1 MYPTDRFS
9 ADSVIDHSFYAG
21 EPIFLEE
28 ALEIFD
34 VVISYRTD
42 GGYPRWWTVNSSLE
56 AFAFSLARK
65 VSAEPPVDSSYGN
78 DDISNIRIS
87 SWQDRWC
94 WDPEATG
101 LLAISPERSATYHSR
116 KRIIEADQPAA
127 LSAALKTTLGDYAS
141 SYPGLLRSSLG
152 STQLILPSVRVV
164 IHDGQGSVLLI
175 RRRDNGQWALVGGGH
190 ELNETITET
199 ARREVREEAGIELG
213 QLTLA
218 TILSGPGH
226 VTKDQYGNVNQGLVF
241 VFIAEIP
248 RTTYPSTE
256 SSEVI
261 DAAWFTLNKRPA
273 LSNRHEISLKRAMEF
288 AGTVSV
294 T

>member
-34 VVISYRTD
+34 VVIFYRTD

-101 LLAISPERSATYHSR
+101 LLAISPERPATYHSR
-116 KRIIEADQPAA
+116 KRIIEADKPAA

-273 LSNRHEISLKRAMEF
+273 LSNRHEISLKRALEF